1 MYIGGHREILDTVL
15 ELLQEHSF
23 YRQVRLK
30 TILHK
35 GLTYPDLPCGKY
47 EIINNEVVMYKQ
59 GLCPW
64 HNLLNIAG
72 AKGKFKEIFQSH
84 HGFNAFLHAMTYNPA
99 LEVKDIVRSIITYTA
114 GCAFLSIYD
123 SNVIGFSRFSMQT
136 VTSAPPPTAHPPPRS
151 NQKST
156 HSAVQSRT
164 VPNPNSFWIGIILHI
179 MMDSYSQSHTVRR
192 DRKLTI
198 IEEHKASKTSKSH
211 KQEMVEVQFKYIC
224 QYNRL
229 VQTEKDL
236 LAILIERLKDDE
248 NAVKYVERR
257 SGDLFLAF
265 KIFKF
270 QYQIADLVKK
280 LVRIKVQPATNQIE
294 DATTTN
300 DIKTFQYYNNQSSL
314 YHKKH
319 DFMIQVKKDKVM
331 YGRMI
336 DECKQVLIMYMQCV
350 EAIRQT
356 PEDHLKISKAFVKN
370 LVAYLLQNTFRIS
383 QENWNRKTGEMYKNW
398 M

>member
-15 ELLQEHSF
+15 ELLQEHPF
-23 YRQVRLK
+23 YKQIRLK
-30 TILHK
+30 KILHK
-35 GLTYPDLPCGKY
+35 GLIYPDLPCGKY
-47 EIINNEVVMYKQ
+47 EIINNEVVMSKQ

-64 HNLLNIAG
+64 HNLLNIAA

-99 LEVKDIVRSIITYTA
+99 LEVKDIVRSIITYSS

-123 SNVIGFSRFSMQT
+123 NNMIGFSRFSMPT
-136 VTSAPPPTAHPPPRS
+136 VTSAPPTS
-151 NQKST
+151 KT
-156 HSAVQSRT
+156 SAQQSVVQSRT

-192 DRKLTI
+192 DRKLTSN
-198 IEEHKASKTSKSH
+198 EDHDHPKASY
-211 KQEMVEVQFKYIC
+211 KQDMVEAQFKYIC
-224 QYNRL
+224 MYNRI

-236 LAILIERLKDDE
+236 LTILLDRLKDDE
-248 NAVKYVERR
+248 RAMKYVERR
-257 SGDLFLAF
+257 SSDLFLAF

-280 LVRIKVQPATNQIE
+280 LIRVKVQPTATASE
-294 DATTTN
+294 SSSN
-300 DIKTFQYYNNQSSL
+300 DIRTFQYYNNQSSL

-319 DFMIQVKKDKVM
+319 DFMIQVKKDKAM
-331 YGRMI
+331 YGRMVE
-336 DECKQVLIMYMQCV
+336 ECKQVLIMFMQCV
-350 EAIRQT
+350 EAIKQT